1 MEALYQRKIQSLLVE
16 GGRQLL
22 QSFIDDEL
30 WDEAYIEKCPG
41 RLHSGVQAP
50 QMNDNFSYSIEE
62 HFGRQIWYYVHRI

>member
-30 WDEAYIEKCPG
+30 WDEAYIEKCPS
-41 RLHSGVQAP
+41 RYTPVLKHLKWTIILV
-50 QMNDNFSYSIEE
+50 I
-62 HFGRQIWYYVHRI
+62 R